1 MNRHQIT
8 ALTYSS
14 DRSFTTAHHRQH
26 SYLNGKHPIHTETSM
41 SHRNT
46 SLHTETALFAHKY
59 PCSRGKRRQIC
70 RRIHTNRTEKETVL
84 LNKWTTIVS
93 GRCRGDCNGGGG
105 QRATV
110 SATRRLTRRARHTGS
125 QPAPDAKRTSVAL
138 SVKPVIKNT
147 LCCCT

>member
-1 MNRHQIT
+1 
-8 ALTYSS
+8 
-14 DRSFTTAHHRQH
+14 
-26 SYLNGKHPIHTETSM
+26 M

-46 SLHTETALFAHKY
+46 SLHTETALFTHKY

-70 RRIHTNRTEKETVL
+70 RRIQTNRTKKETFL
-84 LNKWTTIVS
+84 LK
-93 GRCRGDCNGGGG
+93 NGQQSFQAAAAATAMEGGG

-110 SATRRLTRRARHTGS
+110 TATRRLTRRARHTGS